1 MKGTFNSKEPL
12 AEEGYRVVGAA
23 MEVYNHLGF
32 GLLEPI
38 YQEALEIELA
48 ACAIHFD
55 AQRELDT
62 FYKGS
67 PLKKKYIPDLLV
79 FERMVVEL
87 KEVKELLPEF
97 EAQLLNYMRL
107 TRSPVGYLLNFGR
120 PSGLDW
126 RRYILSEFLT

>member
-1 MKGTFNSKEPL
+1 
-12 AEEGYRVVGAA
+12 